1 MEKNSL
7 LPSKNRQE
15 WRDLLNGDLNVPLK
29 NYFFQMKVTQARN
42 QIKTGKFSL
51 EEEVDNIYAL
61 CKKFIKAKNMDA
73 DLANI
78 FGDYMKE
85 LNHQK
90 AAEKK
95 RVVEFEHDNRQY
107 IIEKAKEHE
116 EVEKKKALEVER
128 KKREIIERIKFQE
141 EKAKLQSNKNKLDA
155 ERIKLEAEKA
165 IQARLA
171 IEKQKRESKNNDSD
185 LQNKRELLTKE
196 RRQKELQRLSAVKKK
211 KAKAVKKK
219 SFFGSFFGG
228 FFKN

>member
-1 MEKNSL
+1 MEKNHP

-15 WRDLLNGDLNVPLK
+15 WRDLLNGNLNVPLK

-61 CKKFIKAKNMDA
+61 CKKFIKAKNMDT

-78 FGDYMKE
+78 FGTSREVEIPQKE
-85 LNHQK
+85 
-90 AAEKK
+90 AEKTK
-95 RVVEFEHDNRQY
+95 VVEFEHNDHQY
-107 IIEKAKEHE
+107 VIEEAKEHE
-116 EVEKKKALEVER
+116 EAERKILEAE

-141 EKAKLQSNKNKLDA
+141 EKAKLQAEKNKFDA

-165 IQARLA
+165 IQVRLA

-196 RRQKELQRLSAVKKK
+196 KRQKELQRLSAVKKK
-211 KAKAVKKK
+211 KAKVVKKK
-219 SFFGSFFGG
+219 SFLGSFFGG
-228 FFKN
+228 FFRN